1 MPGPFHDCRR
11 DFGRCGTGAFS
22 RLKEVVSNPA
32 MWGVF
37 QYRFQRWVRVSFPR
51 PIRWLLTPVTIPGQ
65 VLMQLLTH
73 VQIPSA
79 VRVGPGLYLP
89 HTGPVVIGSGAVVGA
104 HCTIAH
110 NVTVGHAGGGTKSAS
125 HSPVVGDRVY
135 IGPGAILIGGI
146 AIGDD
151 ALIGA
156 GAVVAKSIPARGVAV
171 GNPARILSDGGSFDL
186 IEYPG
191 MESDPARASSLA
203 ASRSRRRIA
212 IDCEAP

>member
-1 MPGPFHDCRR
+1 MFNNCRT
-11 DFGRCGTGAFS
+11 DLGRCGSSFFS
-22 RLKEVVSNPA
+22 RLKEVTTNPGR
-32 MWGVF
+32 WGVF

-51 PIRWLLTPVTIPGQ
+51 PIRWLLTPLMIPSQIFMQ
-65 VLMQLLTH
+65 VLTH

-89 HTGPVVIGSGAVVGA
+89 HTGTIVVGSGASIGSN
-104 HCTIAH
+104 CTIAH
-110 NVTVGHAGGGTKSAS
+110 NVTIGHAGGRNKSAS
-125 HSPVVGDRVY
+125 GSPSVGDRVY

-146 AIGDD
+146 TIGND

-156 GAVVAKSIPARGVAV
+156 GAVVVKSIPERSIVV

-191 MESDPARASSLA
+191 MDNDPARLESLRASQ
-203 ASRSRRRIA
+203 SRRTTSIESEVR
-212 IDCEAP
+212 